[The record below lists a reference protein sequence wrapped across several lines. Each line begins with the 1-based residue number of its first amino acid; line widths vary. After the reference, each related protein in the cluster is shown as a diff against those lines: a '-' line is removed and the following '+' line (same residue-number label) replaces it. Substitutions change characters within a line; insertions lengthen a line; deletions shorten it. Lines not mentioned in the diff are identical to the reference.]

1 MAPPGHLKSLAATIG
16 ARPLFG
22 YAFVLAVSSFCVL
35 AIALRV
41 DLKTVGTAAFAD
53 PGWDRHLYREMAR
66 RGLFDFHIVPY
77 CWRLLV
83 PALAKLLPGSHQAG
97 FATVTFASLAAAGP
111 ALYWLLRGVEASRAV
126 ALAVALLY
134 YSLGWGPRFVASD
147 FWVPDA
153 VAMLFTV
160 LAVGAI
166 VRKQWVLAALM
177 MAVGVLAKESVVFV
191 APLAYTWHARRLID
205 WPLARTALLVAAPAM
220 LLLVAVRLG
229 IPARNDDPDY
239 LSSMPPEISRFPE
252 LYQSYAYPDRF
263 HDIVVEDR
271 WPHREWHDLD
281 RYFLDPFGLPVL
293 LLGLAGAALGP
304 RRASRLLPFV
314 VLVYAQLLFAADT
327 QRLLVLS
334 FVAVALLAPPVL
346 SYLSRTFRLSD
357 WSWAVVAATLFAA
370 SLRDANHFSARNLEQ
385 AAVTLVIVA
394 VLVAAARANA
404 ALRPP
409 QPPQSPSP
417 H

>member
-1 MAPPGHLKSLAATIG
+1 VAPPGHLKRLAATIG
-16 ARPLFG
+16 ARPLFE
-22 YAFVLAVSSFCVL
+22 YPLVLAASSLCVL
-35 AIALRV
+35 AIGLRV

-53 PGWDRHLYREMAR
+53 PGWDRHLYREMAS
-66 RGLFDFHIVPY
+66 RGLFHFHIAPY
-77 CWRLLV
+77 CWRVLV
-83 PALAKLLPGSHQAG
+83 PALAKLLPASHQAG
-97 FATVTFASLAAAGP
+97 FATVTFVSLAAIGP
-111 ALYWLLRGVEASRAV
+111 ALYWLVRGAEASRAV
-126 ALAVALLY
+126 AVAVALLY
-134 YSLGWGPRFVASD
+134 YSLGWGPRFVACD

-153 VAMLFTV
+153 AAMLLTV
-160 LAVGAI
+160 LAMGAI
-166 VRKQWVLAALM
+166 VRRQWLTAAAVL
-177 MAVGVLAKESVVFV
+177 AVGVLAKESVLFV

-205 WPLARTALLVAAPAM
+205 WPLARTTLFVAAPAL

-229 IPARNDDPDY
+229 IPAQNDDSAY

-252 LYQSYAYPDRF
+252 LYQSYTYPDRF

-281 RYFLDPFGLPVL
+281 RYFLDPFGLPILV
-293 LLGLAGAALGP
+293 LGLAGAAVRPG
-304 RRASRLLPFV
+304 RVSRLLPFV

-346 SYLSRTFRLSD
+346 SYLSRTLRLSE
-357 WSWAVVAATLFAA
+357 WSWAAVAAALFVA

-385 AAVTLVIVA
+385 TAVILVTVA
-394 VLVAAARANA
+394 VLAGAARADA

-409 QPPQSPSP
+409 PPPQSPSP
-417 H
+417 R